1 MGCDIHAHVEYFE
14 KSVDRPIVICF
25 SKNMYMGRNYMLF
38 NLLAGVRGFGGPV
51 FPVRGLPVSPPVSP
65 CVQSNYCLWVVDDDK
80 KDMYQNFEMRSISKS
95 EADKLVMEGKSK
107 FFHKNYII
115 DPAAHTPSHLT
126 KSELIEVR
134 RRYLIDMIEF
144 ESTEYTGKK
153 RDYALKTLREA
164 NEYEIM
170 KNVFPSLESI
180 NLNAVI
186 ATMIAIEN
194 SGDYSSRFVFW
205 FDS

>member
-1 MGCDIHAHVEYFE
+1 
-14 KSVDRPIVICF
+14 
-25 SKNMYMGRNYMLF
+25 MGRDYMLF

-65 CVQSNYCLWVVDDDK
+65 CVQAKYCLWVVDDDK
-80 KDMYQNFEMRSISKS
+80 KDMYQNFEMRSVSKS
-95 EADKLVMEGKSK
+95 QADKLVMEGKSK
-107 FFHKNYII
+107 FFQKNYII

-134 RRYLIDMIEF
+134 RRYLMQMIEF
-144 ESTEYTGKK
+144 ECTEYTGKK

-170 KNVFPSLESI
+170 KSVFPSIESI